1 MAQEGGNSI
10 GILNRIMPQFLHYVF
25 LKCCVLE
32 SRRKALFLII
42 TFLKLRALVY
52 LNKKE

>member
-32 SRRKALFLII
+32 SRRRAFLIL
-42 TFLKLRALVY
+42 TLLKLRALVY
-52 LNKKE
+52 LNKNE